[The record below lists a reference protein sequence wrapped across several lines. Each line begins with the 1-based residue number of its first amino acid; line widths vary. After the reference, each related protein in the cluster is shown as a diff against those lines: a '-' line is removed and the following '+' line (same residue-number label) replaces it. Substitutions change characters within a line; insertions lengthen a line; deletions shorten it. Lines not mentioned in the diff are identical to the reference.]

1 MKTSTLFQ
9 LGGIAVLL
17 YAVLIGIS
25 NLMYFL
31 SGGQP
36 ITTLGRWVN
45 IADSYLLIF
54 GLVALFGRLVQA
66 QGEREKGS
74 GTVLLVGL
82 IGFVLLM
89 LGNIGFIGVEAVGLG
104 VTAGAITEA
113 QIAQVPSYAVVEPV
127 LFWIY
132 VAGEIIFGIS
142 IYLTYR
148 AREFP
153 RYAGVVLAL
162 AGLIQPLTGE
172 LTFVTQP
179 AFAIL
184 SFVAYAWLGWTLLSE
199 KSIVPQYLERSEPV
213 TVA

>member
-1 MKTSTLFQ
+1 MKTSMLFQ
-9 LGGIAVLL
+9 LGGITVLL
-17 YAVLIGIS
+17 YAMLTGIS

-36 ITTLGRWVN
+36 ITTLGRWLN
-45 IADSYLLIF
+45 IANSYLLVF
-54 GLVALFGRLVQA
+54 GLVALLGRQVQA
-66 QGEREKGS
+66 QGERERGS
-74 GTVLLVGL
+74 GTVLLMGL

-89 LGNIGFIGVEAVGLG
+89 LGNIGFIAVEVVGLG
-104 VTAGAITEA
+104 VTAGAVTEA
-113 QIAQVPSYAVVEPV
+113 QIAQVPSYAVVEPMV
-127 LFWIY
+127 FWIY

-162 AGLIQPLTGE
+162 AGLIQPFTGE

-184 SFVAYAWLGWTLLSE
+184 SFVAYAWLGLTLLSY
-199 KSIVPQYLERSEPV
+199 KSIVPQYRERSEPV